1 VSSPDGSPPFP
12 ALPPETSHPP
22 EARLHKW
29 EARKDLGVVSAWIE
43 ATTRPGELVVDPFM
57 GAGTAPLAAARLGR
71 RAVGVDLSPLAVRL
85 ASLAAAPPDPAA
97 VAEAFARI
105 EARLLGPSPRLLA
118 LPDGGRLSLA
128 DLFRTRCPGCGG
140 AATLAHAVWSVRIAC
155 GCGAVTPA
163 HELVAGGGRG
173 TAAAKRC
180 PACGA
185 PPSRGGDAYR
195 GEVLYLRIVRC
206 AACGLL
212 EAPPEEADL
221 ALAARLEAARNH
233 ADVWTPAGVPLRYP
247 DGAPLA
253 QLRHSLRARPVLD
266 ELWTGRNFLAT
277 GLLAEAIDG
286 AAEGEVREALRTAL
300 SAVVKATSRMPT
312 RNTGGW
318 KNKGTGLSSHLL
330 GVFPL
335 HLEQHPWEEFERHV
349 RTRLLPGL
357 AAARTRPPVR
367 LVERFPLEAG
377 ELRLVPGDSRRAL
390 AALPAESAALVFA
403 DPPYGDAVQYAELS
417 VPNLAWLARPL
428 AGHALAEHVG
438 AVLAAAREA
447 EAVENRAQGKDRA
460 AFARLLGEVLA
471 GARRVLRP
479 GGAAVITFNSPED
492 ELVRTV
498 IVAAEGAGLPF
509 AGVHHQDAFKPSHK
523 GAWHPGTA
531 RGTLYLRFTRP

>member
-1 VSSPDGSPPFP
+1 
-12 ALPPETSHPP
+12 
-22 EARLHKW
+22 
-29 EARKDLGVVSAWIE
+29 VVSAWIE

-97 VAEAFARI
+97 VAGAFARI
-105 EARLLGPSPRLLA
+105 ETRLLGPNPRRLA

-128 DLFRTRCPGCGG
+128 ELFATRCPGCGG

-163 HELVAGGGRG
+163 HQLVAGGGRG

-180 PACGA
+180 PACGEVPA
-185 PPSRGGDAYR
+185 RGGDAYR
-195 GEVLYLRIVRC
+195 GEVLHLRIVRC
-206 AACGLL
+206 GRCGLV
-212 EAPPEEADL
+212 EAPPEEADV
-221 ALAARLEAARNH
+221 ALAARLEAARTG

-247 DGAPLA
+247 DGTPLA
-253 QLRHSLRARPVLD
+253 QLRHALRARPVLD

-277 GLLAEAIDG
+277 GLLAEAIDEE
-286 AAEGEVREALRTAL
+286 ATGETREALRTAL

-330 GVFPL
+330 GVFPM
-335 HLEQHPWEEFERHV
+335 HLEQHPWEELERHV

-357 AAARTRPPVR
+357 AAARSRRPVR
-367 LVERFPLEAG
+367 PVARFPVEAG
-377 ELRLVPGDSRRAL
+377 ELWPVVGDARRVL
-390 AALPAESAALVFA
+390 ASLPAASAALVFA

-428 AGHALAEHVG
+428 TGPALADHVA

-460 AFARLLGEVLA
+460 AFARLLGEVL
-471 GARRVLRP
+471 GEARRVLRP
-479 GGAAVITFNSPED
+479 GAPAVITFNSPD
-492 ELVRTV
+492 EGLVRTV
-498 IVAAEGAGLPF
+498 IDAAAGAGLPF
-509 AGVHHQDAFKPSHK
+509 AGLHHQEAFKPSHK